1 MAKIWA
7 KAYEKDQEKRIIY
20 LSQHTWDVM
29 NAFDILRKKNR
40 KINDDLCKCDKLNKA
55 INVAIFLHDIGKV
68 LPSFQLK
75 ALGNKEYEPQDVVF
89 EIPHSLFSIF
99 WINQDELKE
108 EFGEEYFNFII
119 SAVAYHHWRENF
131 DDYILDTKENL
142 IKLCKKIKDEWQ
154 SNLLGNLKEEFGT
167 NSELDTYKSYIK
179 LNEKWL
185 EGIINGRKFMNLA
198 IPPYKFDYFPIRGEL
213 KKDWIFIAGFL
224 QRCDHFAS
232 WCEEEKEEIDKV
244 EIEQEKPEEV
254 EAKISKKIGENAW
267 QFKELKKQKNKNLI
281 LIAPTGSGKT
291 EFAFLWANGEK
302 FFYTLPMRSAVNQIY
317 ERAKEVFGEDRTGL
331 LHSDADLYLAENK
344 SVETE
349 SIKTYELAKQLSYPA
364 IISTGDQFFVY
375 ALRPPRYEK
384 LFATFSYSSL
394 IIDEIQAYDPKA
406 CAIIVKFIE
415 WIYKMGGRF
424 LVMTATLP
432 KFIKDEILSISGLI
446 ENLTEINLYK
456 EWEENCKNFY
466 KHKIEIAIFD
476 EKQSLLTNG
485 ISKIIEEAKKGKR
498 VLVILNTVNFAQKV
512 YKEIKEKAKEEA
524 SVYLLHSRFTLD
536 DRKKREDEL
545 LKEFKNPKSSEE
557 NNKNGGKILVATQVV
572 ETSLDIDADVLF
584 TEICPLDALVQ
595 RMGRVL
601 RRYFYSSGK
610 IINKSNGRNYDIT
623 EPFKVYEIELQG
635 KPNVYVW
642 AFKDCLESGDGK
654 VYPQEL
660 VKLSLAWL
668 WKKSQ
673 GNDLDALQISIEI
686 SDLTK
691 KDSLDEVDINTVFK
705 ELATDIKDKQEQ
717 QKMRGKKRK
726 KGENKEREKGNDI
739 DVYSKLLEDNGWI
752 GSLDKKQIELSEYD
766 KYILV
771 NLFYSTLRKGG
782 EYLSKFYETLD
793 ILDVGWMSDRKSD
806 AEKLFRDISNIQ
818 TVPRNKVEEF
828 EQAVNNFFSSK
839 KHFSFVLFKKE
850 VLSKYVVTKPHEGED
865 DRVYKNLGKGL
876 EENTRK
882 LLRKWI
888 SEIFYSSKK
897 YDSEFGLIEE

>member
-7 KAYEKDQEKRIIY
+7 KAYEKDQEKRRIF
-20 LSQHTWDVM
+20 LSQHTLDVM
-29 NAFDILRKKNR
+29 NAFDVLREKVKNM
-40 KINDDLCKCDKLNKA
+40 NSDKLNKA
-55 INVAIFLHDIGKV
+55 INAAIFLHDVGKV

-89 EIPHSLFSIF
+89 EIPHSLFSLF
-99 WINQDELKE
+99 WINQDELKK

-119 SAVAYHHWRENF
+119 SAVAYHHWRNNF
-131 DDYILDTKENL
+131 DDYILDPKKNL
-142 IKLCKKIKDEWQ
+142 IKLCQKVKDEWQ
-154 SNLLGNLKEEFGT
+154 SNLLGNLEEEFGT
-167 NSELDTYKSYIK
+167 NSEFDTYKSYIK
-179 LNEKWL
+179 LNTKWL
-185 EGIINGRKFMNLA
+185 EGIINGRKLMDLA

-232 WCEEEKEEIDKV
+232 WCEEEKEEIDKI

-254 EAKISKKIGENAW
+254 EEKISKKIGENAW
-267 QFKELKKQKNKNLI
+267 QFKELKNLENKNLI

-291 EFAFLWANGEK
+291 EFAFLWTNGEK

-331 LHSDADLYLAENK
+331 LHSDADLYLAVNE
-344 SVETE
+344 SAETE

-384 LFATFSYSSL
+384 IFATFSYSSL
-394 IIDEIQAYDPKA
+394 VIDEIQAYDPKA
-406 CAIIVKFIE
+406 CAIIIKFIE

-432 KFIKDEILSISGLI
+432 KFIKDKILSLGK

-476 EKQSLLTNG
+476 EKQNLLTDE
-485 ISKIIEEAKKGKR
+485 ISKIIQEAKKGKR
-498 VLVILNTVNFAQKV
+498 VLVILNTVKFAQKV

-572 ETSLDIDADVLF
+572 EASLDIDADVLF

-601 RRYFYSSGK
+601 RRYFHSSGK
-610 IINKSNGRNYDIT
+610 IINKTNGKSYDIAT
-623 EPFKVYEIELQG
+623 PFKVYEIEFQG
-635 KPNVYVW
+635 EPNVYVW

-668 WKKSQ
+668 WKKIQ
-673 GNDLDALQISIEI
+673 GNDLNAS
-686 SDLTK
+686 
-691 KDSLDEVDINTVFK
+691 VDINTIFEKLVN
-705 ELATDIKDKQEQ
+705 DIKDEQEQ
-717 QKMRGKKRK
+717 QKRRRKKRENEK
-726 KGENKEREKGNDI
+726 KENDNN
-739 DVYSKLLEDNGWI
+739 VHSKLLEDNGWI
-752 GSLDKKQIELSEYD
+752 SFLDKKQIELSEYD

-771 NLFYSTLRKGG
+771 DLFYSTLRRDG

-793 ILDVGWMSDRKSD
+793 ILDAGWMSDRKSD
-806 AEKLFRDISNIQ
+806 AKKLFRDISNVQVI
-818 TVPRNKVEEF
+818 PENKVEEF
-828 EQAVNNFFSSK
+828 KQAVNNFFSSK
-839 KHFSFVLFKKE
+839 KVLSFTLFKKE
-850 VLSKYVVTKPHEGED
+850 VLAKYVVAKPHGGEKEENEK
-865 DRVYKNLGKGL
+865 VYKQL
-876 EENTRK
+876 EEGFDHNTRK
-882 LLRKWI
+882 LLERWI

-897 YDSEFGLIEE
+897 YDNEFGLIEE